1 MTREADR
8 ERHVELLLGRVV
20 RDARGRRVGR
30 LEEIVAR
37 KDGGD
42 FVVSHYLVGPAAW
55 FQRVAVHGLGFR
67 GGRLGQVYRIEW
79 DQMDLTEPSHPR
91 ATCSRE
97 DLHVEHLPP
106 RKRGLTRRPAR
117 RMA

>member
-1 MTREADR
+1 MTREAAH

-20 RDARGRRVGR
+20 RDAVGLRVGR
-30 LEEIVAR
+30 IEEIVAK
-37 KDGGD
+37 KDGD
-42 FVVSHYLVGPAAW
+42 EFVVSHYLVGPAAW
-55 FQRVAVHGLGFR
+55 FQRVAVRGLGLR

-79 DQMDLTEPSHPR
+79 DQMDLTEPLHPR
-91 ATCSRE
+91 ATGPR
-97 DLHVEHLPP
+97 DQLHVEHLPP